1 MKNFS
6 EDSLYKQIAFLMKYS
21 YPDVIYRFDFGAGV
35 FLHGNF
41 RLMNLQK
48 AIQMFQWKHPDLT
61 IYEPSVIDGKNYHG
75 LCLELKAE
83 GEKIFKKD
91 GKTYVSKH
99 IEEQAAALKK
109 LKNKGYL
116 TSFAVGL
123 NEAKEL
129 IDMYLKGASGL
140 KKKGVKI

>member
-6 EDSLYKQIAFLMKYS
+6 EDSLYKQIAFLMKCS

-48 AIQMFQWKHPDLT
+48 AIQMIGWKHPDLT

-91 GKTYVSKH
+91 GKTYASTH
-99 IEEQAAALKK
+99 ISQQAEALKK
-109 LKNKGYL
+109 LRKKGYF
-116 TSFAVGL
+116 TSFAVGIS
-123 NEAKEL
+123 EAQEV
-129 IDMYLKGASGL
+129 IEMYLKGAKVV
-140 KKKGVKI
+140 KKKVVKI